1 MLRLLLMKILVS
13 KEWQIIYYPLFRY
26 LDGKFTSWNN
36 LDKYC
41 PFTDVWINEV
51 EIKKKLFALGNNFNK
66 IVYTQKEKELIRW
79 DSNIS
84 DIFVR
89 KDRFPQY
96 LLTDL
101 ESRYKF
107 YHLLSNY

>member
-1 MLRLLLMKILVS
+1 S
-13 KEWQIIYYPLFRY
+13 
-26 LDGKFTSWNN
+26 
-36 LDKYC
+36 
-41 PFTDVWINEV
+41 FTDVGINGG
-51 EIKKKLFALGNNFNK
+51 EIKKKLFALRNNFNK
-66 IVYTQKEKELIRW
+66 IFYTQKEKELIRG

-107 YHLLSNY
+107 YYLLSNY

>member
-1 MLRLLLMKILVS
+1 MLRLLLMKILIS

-41 PFTDVWINEV
+41 SFTDVWINGV
-51 EIKKKLFALGNNFNK
+51 EIKKKLFALRNNFNK
-66 IVYTQKEKELIRW
+66 IFYTQKEKELIRW

-84 DIFVR
+84 DIFVQ

>member
-1 MLRLLLMKILVS
+1 MLRLLLMKILIL

-41 PFTDVWINEV
+41 SFTGVWINEV